1 MTFDAFEISQ
11 DGSAPVELYTITVGA
26 VISRWTSAEDDI
38 TEAAD
43 VFTATNVKRDKIT
56 DGGSD
61 NKQQSMTL
69 TVPGDNPVVTQ
80 YINSVPGVK
89 ADVRIERIQRPDGP
103 TYEVIRIFEG
113 RIESVAFEQQGR
125 VAKIKVEPRVTAQS
139 REIPRF
145 TYQGLCNH
153 VLYDTRCQVNDSD
166 PSFRLSSAAVTA
178 ESGRTI
184 TVTGAGLNGDGYYTG
199 GFVESGGGSDH
210 RLIIDQT
217 GDVLTLHLPFAT
229 SVLATVV
236 NVFAGCDHT
245 VATCKSK
252 FDNVINYGGFAYI
265 PTKNPFTTGL
275 D

>member
-1 MTFDAFEISQ
+1 MTFTAYEASLESSQ
-11 DGSAPVELYTITVGA
+11 PIELYTISIGA
-26 VISRWTSAEDDI
+26 SIQRWTSAEDDI

-43 VFTATNVKRDKIT
+43 VFSAVSISREKIT

-69 TVPGDNPVVTQ
+69 TVPGDNTIATQ

-89 ADVRIERIQRPDGP
+89 ADVIIERIQRLDGAS
-103 TYEVIRIFEG
+103 YEVIRIFEG

-125 VAKIKVEPRVTAQS
+125 LAKIKVEPRISAQA

-153 VLYDTRCQVNDSD
+153 VLYDARCQVDDTSG
-166 PSFRLSSAAVTA
+166 SFRLSAAAVTA
-178 ESGRTI
+178 EVGRTI
-184 TVTGAGLNGDGYYTG
+184 TVTGADANGDGYYTG
-199 GFVESGGGSDH
+199 GFVESNGGADH

-217 GDVLTLHLPFAT
+217 GTVLTLHLPFGAA
-229 SVLATVV
+229 VLATNV

-245 VATCKSK
+245 IATCKSK

-265 PTKNPFTTGL
+265 PTKNPFSSGL